1 MAAPSP
7 GQGPPTPDGPAPPLA
22 PKPGRHTLNVHTDP
36 ILGSSGFWSVKYHRW
51 VMRGERGPSGARS
64 GTYSSPAGA
73 EGGGTAVSEP
83 KTREQ
88 TLQEPLPPRT
98 ETWGGRLWTAAALP
112 RLLPAPAS
120 PRGLLSSAGAPPFC
134 WGSPLLHGHP
144 RFCPGLPTCPTFT
157 FPTRSTGRS
166 PAPAGAAVCVRGR
179 TGSFLPAGDAGVFPL
194 FPRIRG
200 EKWFKKNK

>member
-88 TLQEPLPPRT
+88 TLQRVGAAPTADRNV
-98 ETWGGRLWTAAALP
+98 GRAALDGCS
-112 RLLPAPAS
+112 PAS
-120 PRGLLSSAGAPPFC
+120 APTCPCFPKGAPQFSR
-134 WGSPLLHGHP
+134 GSPLLL
-144 RFCPGLPTCPTFT
+144 GLPPFT
-157 FPTRSTGRS
+157 RAPPLLPGAPHLPNFYFSDSLHGAQPCACRRGSVRAGKDRLLPPGWGCRGFSPFPQDS
-166 PAPAGAAVCVRGR
+166 RGKM
-179 TGSFLPAGDAGVFPL
+179 V
-194 FPRIRG
+194 
-200 EKWFKKNK
+200 